1 MYIIFNN
8 FEIYIKNIKLLIIF
22 SNFNKNLSYL
32 LINNFLKR
40 LYLTGFLLKNLII
53 ITINGSLEIIFFL
66 NILINLSFFDIYIL
80 LGLIFK
86 NKTFHFELISIN
98 SFFFISKISNDFF
111 IPLINSLI
119 ISNNKLF
126 FLNKIIKINNDNLK
140 IFIKFLNYLF
150 YLKMF

>member
-1 MYIIFNN
+1 MYLIFNN

-32 LINNFLKR
+32 IINNFLRR
-40 LYLTGFLLKNLII
+40 LYLTGFLLKNLLII
-53 ITINGSLEIIFFL
+53 IINGSLEIIFFL
-66 NILINLSFFDIYIL
+66 NILINLNFFDIYIL
-80 LGLIFK
+80 LGLILK
-86 NKTFHFELISIN
+86 NKTFHFELISLN

-111 IPLINSLI
+111 IPLINSI
-119 ISNNKLF
+119 VISNNKLF

-140 IFIKFLNYLF
+140 IFIKFLNFLF